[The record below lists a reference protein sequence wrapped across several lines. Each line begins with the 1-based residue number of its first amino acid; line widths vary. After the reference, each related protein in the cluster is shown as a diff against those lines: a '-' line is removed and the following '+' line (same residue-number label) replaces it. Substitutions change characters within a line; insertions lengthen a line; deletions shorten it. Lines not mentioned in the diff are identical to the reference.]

1 MWKWLVSQY
10 WFFFSF
16 SFCLFSVTYRYSAWP
31 KWFSNCETNDYYLGC
46 LSNSHPE
53 ILKCGLESCTSSK
66 LFQEFIGILMQV
78 NHGLHFWETVDYIDR
93 LFYLPSAPNRYRLG
107 CIQRDLTPGQLR
119 YWRYRTKR
127 VTFSMSSADIRATE
141 KKWPQRQFWLVS
153 NVVSGDS
160 ECCHR
165 TG

>member
-1 MWKWLVSQY
+1 MKMASKSV
-10 WFFFSF
+10 FFFSF

-66 LFQEFIGILMQV
+66 LLQEFIGILMQV

-93 LFYLPSAPNRYRLG
+93 LLSAICTKQIQIRMYSKRLNTRSIKILE
-107 CIQRDLTPGQLR
+107 IQNKMGYIFNVLSWHKGHWEEVTTGTVLTS
-119 YWRYRTKR
+119 
-127 VTFSMSSADIRATE
+127 F
-141 KKWPQRQFWLVS
+141 
-153 NVVSGDS
+153 
-160 ECCHR
+160 
-165 TG
+165 

>member
-31 KWFSNCETNDYYLGC
+31 KWFSNCEINDYYLGC

-93 LFYLPSAPNRYRLG
+93 LLSAICTKQIQIRMYSKRLNTRSIKILE
-107 CIQRDLTPGQLR
+107 IQNKAGYIFNVLSWHKGH
-119 YWRYRTKR
+119 W
-127 VTFSMSSADIRATE
+127 
-141 KKWPQRQFWLVS
+141 KKWPQGQFWLVS